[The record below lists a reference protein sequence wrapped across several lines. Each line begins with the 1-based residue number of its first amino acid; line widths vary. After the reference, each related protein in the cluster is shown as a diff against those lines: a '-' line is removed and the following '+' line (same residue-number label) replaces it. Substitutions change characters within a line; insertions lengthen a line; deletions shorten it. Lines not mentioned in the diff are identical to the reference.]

1 MSLRAVDQLA
11 FDEQLIEDTRL
22 EAALEERQRR
32 KDSLSAVR
40 LAYDE
45 ACDAANFE
53 IEKLELPVGAAA
65 RVGRFRITRTH
76 VPGRS
81 VSFESKA
88 TTRVKIALADD
99 D

>member
-11 FDEQLIEDTRL
+11 FDEQMVKDDAL

-32 KDSLSAVR
+32 KDSLAAVR
-40 LAYDE
+40 LSYDE
-45 ACDAANFE
+45 SCAAANAE
-53 IEKLELPVGAAA
+53 IEKLELPVGGAA
-65 RVGRFRITRTH
+65 RVGRFRITRTFI
-76 VPGRS
+76 PGKS

-88 TTRVKIALADD
+88 TNRVRISLTDD